1 MPPNCHPV
9 KRRVCEGFER
19 EGEPKRSAERVVKVQ
34 QEVAS
39 KDVEGCC
46 HHGTRNSSWKFRLQ
60 KINVAE
66 MVYGLAKLAVDSR
79 EVQVNENEVEA
90 VIYDGGTMSARA
102 ACERYCEVYCG

>member
-46 HHGTRNSSWKFRLQ
+46 VGGGGRKEWPELDLGSRAVGSRVVIQ
-60 KINVAE
+60 RVASH
-66 MVYGLAKLAVDSR
+66 L
-79 EVQVNENEVEA
+79 
-90 VIYDGGTMSARA
+90 
-102 ACERYCEVYCG
+102 